1 MPPAVDRLKNLPPL
15 PPPQPLPRVT
25 PEEQSLMDAR
35 LVAHMDEMLAHLGEP
50 LPEGEPDWDPET
62 LFAPDRVR

>member
-1 MPPAVDRLKNLPPL
+1 
-15 PPPQPLPRVT
+15 
-25 PEEQSLMDAR
+25 MDAR